1 MDTHYKEDIDFSTNL
16 PEVWRFLT
24 DSERDI
30 VRKNSTIQ
38 TYKRNQLIYC
48 MGDEPTDMMCLL
60 SGKVKIFKD
69 GVGGRCQII
78 RMVKPIQYFAYRAYF
93 AHQKYLTSASAVE
106 TSTICSIPMEV
117 VMGLIY
123 KNPDLAMF
131 FIRQLSIDLG
141 VADERTVNLTQKH
154 VRGRLAE
161 SLLLLKDN
169 YELEEDGATLSI
181 YLAREDLASLSNMTT
196 SNAIRTLAM
205 FVNEHII
212 AIDGRKIMLLDVN
225 RLKKISRLG

>member
-78 RMVKPIQYFAYRAYF
+78 RMVKPIQYFLIVPISLI
-93 AHQKYLTSASAVE
+93 K
-106 TSTICSIPMEV
+106 SI
-117 VMGLIY
+117 
-123 KNPDLAMF
+123 
-131 FIRQLSIDLG
+131 
-141 VADERTVNLTQKH
+141 
-154 VRGRLAE
+154 
-161 SLLLLKDN
+161 
-169 YELEEDGATLSI
+169 
-181 YLAREDLASLSNMTT
+181 
-196 SNAIRTLAM
+196 
-205 FVNEHII
+205 
-212 AIDGRKIMLLDVN
+212 
-225 RLKKISRLG
+225 